1 MAHSEQLVISSQIQL
16 ESRSIALIFELPF
29 FPSVDYFDELLV
41 HEVQGRSFTL
51 FLVRVES
58 DQRRCSGVST

>member
-1 MAHSEQLVISSQIQL
+1 MSSRIQL

-29 FPSVDYFDELLV
+29 FPWVDYFDELLV
-41 HEVQGRSFTL
+41 HEVQGRSFIL

-58 DQRRCSGVST
+58 DKRRWSGGST